1 MTHIVATQVT
11 RKPPLPKLLSAV
23 PLSPSTTPPPPFSRQ
38 NSAPAPATPRPSD
51 LPAKLISAFEGLCS
65 PGAGAGLVIEEAE
78 QHSPAYTPAT
88 PPAPRPAPR
97 YTNYIQLV
105 VGGAGAGDAG
115 SVSSQSS
122 GHSPRPRDSGS
133 QERGGAGGAGGA
145 ATSLPWSLT
154 SVSLDSGVLTS
165 PSPPTDSGIALLS
178 PATQHRHFNN
188 NNSSSRVDNNRYKVS
203 HLSYADQANE
213 DSASVLSCSLSE
225 ASEASGSKY
234 DNVAVAGGRGQA
246 EAAGRGGEE
255 DDLSDTSNLLDPL
268 DLEDESSGCEVGAAR
283 HSGQYDNLE
292 AAVDTGLTSLRRMLT
307 TGQTTNV

>member
-1 MTHIVATQVT
+1 M
-11 RKPPLPKLLSAV
+11 
-23 PLSPSTTPPPPFSRQ
+23 PLS
-38 NSAPAPATPRPSD
+38 
-51 LPAKLISAFEGLCS
+51 
-65 PGAGAGLVIEEAE
+65 
-78 QHSPAYTPAT
+78 
-88 PPAPRPAPR
+88 
-97 YTNYIQLV
+97 
-105 VGGAGAGDAG
+105 VGG
-115 SVSSQSS
+115 
-122 GHSPRPRDSGS
+122 
-133 QERGGAGGAGGA
+133 GGA
-145 ATSLPWSLT
+145 ATSLPWSVT

-178 PATQHRHFNN
+178 PPTQHRHFN

-234 DNVAVAGGRGQA
+234 DNVAVAGGRGQQ
-246 EAAGRGGEE
+246 EAAGGGEE

-283 HSGQYDNLE
+283 HSGQYENME